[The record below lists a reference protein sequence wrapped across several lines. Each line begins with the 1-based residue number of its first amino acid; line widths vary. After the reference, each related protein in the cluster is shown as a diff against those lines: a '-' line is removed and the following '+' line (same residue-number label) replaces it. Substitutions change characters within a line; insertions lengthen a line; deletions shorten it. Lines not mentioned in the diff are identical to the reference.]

1 MMKMLSPD
9 ELAELIADV
18 ASFGY
23 SQNDLDELIRLVDG
37 IVISFID
44 QKFGWSPVQ
53 ISLSARANR
62 AFSALDSCKGVL
74 PSGTFG
80 QVDAL
85 GNSVAK
91 PEHSADRFAP

>member
-1 MMKMLSPD
+1 MKMLSID
-9 ELAELIADV
+9 ELAELRADV

-23 SQNDLDELIRLVDG
+23 SEDELDDLIRLVDG

-44 QKFGWSPVQ
+44 QEFGWSPVQ
-53 ISLSARANR
+53 ISLSARASR
-62 AFSALDSCKGVL
+62 AFLHSDSCSGVT

-85 GNSVAK
+85 GTGVLK
-91 PEHSADRFAP
+91 PERSADQFAP

>member
-1 MMKMLSPD
+1 MKMLSAD
-9 ELAELIADV
+9 ELAELRADV

-23 SQNDLDELIRLVDG
+23 SQNDLDDLIRLVDG

-44 QKFGWSPVQ
+44 QEFGWSPVQ
-53 ISLSARANR
+53 TSLSARANR
-62 AFSALDSCKGVL
+62 AFSVQDSCSGVL

-85 GNSVAK
+85 GNGVAK
-91 PEHSADRFAP
+91 PERSADQFAP